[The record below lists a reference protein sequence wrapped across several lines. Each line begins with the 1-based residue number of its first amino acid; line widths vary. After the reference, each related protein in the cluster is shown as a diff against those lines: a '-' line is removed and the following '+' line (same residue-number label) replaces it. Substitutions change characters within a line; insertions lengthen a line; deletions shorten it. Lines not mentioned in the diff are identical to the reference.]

1 MSDSQDRDR
10 PSRPGLTTE
19 RTVRRQPGD
28 GGYRRLGI
36 GPGECHTRLGD
47 AGEAADGTAET
58 VLRLVQVSDF
68 QLADF
73 TSPTRLEFLQRIGDE
88 PTWAQMVP
96 SYRPQ
101 EFAAVAQ
108 VEALARTVRA
118 LAEAGRP
125 ADLVLTT
132 GDNTDNQQVNELD
145 QFIALM
151 SGGARTRSFPP
162 DTRPG
167 TGTAGDPDPAYYHPD
182 PEVADEWKDTRGFP
196 GYARALRDSA
206 REFVSTGFGVRWL
219 ACFGNHDALVQGRAP
234 GSPGVAALLA
244 GEAKPVLLDEATRA
258 ATDASDTPAME
269 LYQHDPARFSGG
281 PTAPVAADPDRRLFD
296 RARFVAATRG
306 ADAAEAAEAA
316 EAGGVA
322 YFADEPHPA
331 VRLLVLDTTN
341 PGGHVDGS
349 LGTEQFR
356 WLRAQLDG
364 ALASD
369 QLVVVASHHGLSTMT
384 NGYVARD
391 ESGAARPG
399 QDLPR
404 VLGPEI
410 EELLLSY
417 PNVALWLSGHTHRN
431 RVGAV
436 GPDGQ
441 GFWQVS
447 TSATIDWPCQARLVE
462 IAVEGDHVLLRLTML
477 DHLAHAA
484 PGDEDSPLL
493 RVAAAGREIAAN
505 ILDGVGGDRAEGATA
520 DRNVELTVRVP
531 DGVLKALA
539 DRRP

>member
-1 MSDSQDRDR
+1 MSDSQDRDG

-19 RTVRRQPGD
+19 RTVRRQPGG
-28 GGYRRLGI
+28 GGYQRLGI
-36 GPGECHTRLGD
+36 GAGERHSRLGG
-47 AGEAADGTAET
+47 AGETAGGAAGT
-58 VLRLVQVSDF
+58 VLRLVQVTDF

-73 TSPTRLEFLQRIGDE
+73 SSPARLEFLQRMGGE

-118 LAEAGRP
+118 LEEAGLP

-145 QFIALM
+145 QFTALM
-151 SGGARTRSFPP
+151 NGGERTRSFPQGI
-162 DTRPG
+162 RPG
-167 TGTAGDPDPAYYHPD
+167 TGTTGDPDPAYYHPD
-182 PEVADEWKDTRGFP
+182 PEVADEWKDARGFP
-196 GYARALRDSA
+196 GYAGALRDSA
-206 REFVSTGFGVRWL
+206 REFVTSGFGVRWL
-219 ACFGNHDALVQGRAP
+219 ACFGNHDAMVQGRAP
-234 GSPGVAALLA
+234 GTPGVDALLA
-244 GEAKPVLLDEATRA
+244 GGTKPVLLDEATRA
-258 ATDASDTPAME
+258 ATDASDTSAME

-281 PTAPVAADPDRRLFD
+281 PAAPVPADPGRRLFE

-306 ADAAEAAEAA
+306 ADGQEAE
-316 EAGGVA
+316 GVA

-349 LGTEQFR
+349 VGTAQFR
-356 WLRAQLDG
+356 WLRMQLDA
-364 ALASD
+364 ALEND

-391 ESGAARPG
+391 GSGVARPG

-410 EELLLSY
+410 EELLTSH
-417 PNVALWLSGHTHRN
+417 PNTALWLSGHTHRN

-436 GPDGQ
+436 GSGEH

-447 TSATIDWPCQARLVE
+447 TSATIDWPCQARLIE

-484 PGDEDSPLL
+484 PDDEDSPLL

-505 ILDGVGGDRAEGATA
+505 ILDGVGGERAEGAAA
-520 DRNVELTVRVP
+520 DRNVELAVRVP

-539 DRRP
+539 EKRP